1 MIHVVLRFDINDRHE
16 KLVLRFNINDSH
28 GMTGFKILYE

>member
-1 MIHVVLRFDINDRHE
+1 MIQLFLRFDINDRHE